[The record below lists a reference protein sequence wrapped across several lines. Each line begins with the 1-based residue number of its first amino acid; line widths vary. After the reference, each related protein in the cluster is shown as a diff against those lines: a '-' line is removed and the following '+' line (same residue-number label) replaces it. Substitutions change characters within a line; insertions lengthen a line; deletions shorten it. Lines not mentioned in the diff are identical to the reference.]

1 MPNFALITLIS
12 LLTPVFL
19 LAGCSDEKPSLQLVQ
34 SEEHAQQRDQRATE
48 DTRRQRT
55 LGQGESDRI
64 YNQGGLR

>member
-1 MPNFALITLIS
+1 MPIRFATFS
-12 LLTPVFL
+12 LLALF
-19 LAGCSDEKPSLQLVQ
+19 LAGCADEQPDQRLVQ
-34 SEEHAQQRDQRATE
+34 NEHLAAKRDQQPTE